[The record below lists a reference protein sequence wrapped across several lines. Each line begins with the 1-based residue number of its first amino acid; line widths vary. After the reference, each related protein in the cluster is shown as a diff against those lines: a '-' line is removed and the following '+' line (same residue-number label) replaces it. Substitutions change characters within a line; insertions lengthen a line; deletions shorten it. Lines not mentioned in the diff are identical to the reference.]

1 MALSS
6 NVTAITREKF
16 MPVLVDNIYNSNVLC
31 LKLLKN
37 AEMLDGG
44 KKIVVPVEYA
54 DMSASNSGWITEGGS
69 TATASVDTYQSATYD
84 WATSYVGVKIPGAEE
99 LVNKGSSQVLSLLKS
114 KLKSAEKTIRD
125 LFGTGLFNSGAV
137 GNGLTSLNG
146 VHSVASGD
154 YTAYDNGVA
163 IIEDLGSDT
172 SVFHAVGG
180 STGATMDNTVCSY
193 DRTLGGIDSGAND
206 SAGNLQSWWN
216 AKLGSFELASGD
228 VAVGSATGSITWANL
243 VDTTSG
249 VSNIARA
256 MTRMYGACTIDNDQ
270 PDLIVTTQ
278 AIYDAYETSLQAN
291 KRFAGSD
298 DIANAGFDSLRFKGA
313 SVVVDSHCP
322 AGHMYFLNTNYL
334 DFKCHQD
341 RNFAFEDFKRLEGSD
356 NLQSRVF
363 WMGQMVCSNPRM
375 QGVLVGGPVDYS

>member
-54 DMSASNSGWITEGGS
+54 DMSAGNSGWIVEGGS

-125 LFGTGLFNSGAV
+125 LFGTGLFNAGAV
-137 GNGLTSLNG
+137 TNGLTSLNG
-146 VHSVASGD
+146 VGTIASGD
-154 YTAYDNGVA
+154 YTSFDNGVA
-163 IIEDLGSDT
+163 IIEDLASDT
-172 SVFHAVGG
+172 SVFHSPGNVDD
-180 STGATMDNTVCSY
+180 SVCGYRRS
-193 DRTLGGIDSGAND
+193 LGGINSDSNT
-206 SAGNLQSWWN
+206 WWN

-228 VAVGSATGSITWANL
+228 VPVGSATGSITWANL

>member
-37 AEMLDGG
+37 GEMLDGG

-54 DMSASNSGWITEGGS
+54 DLSVGNSGWIAEGGA
-69 TATASVDTYQSATYD
+69 TATASVDSYQSATYD

-99 LVNKGSSQVLSLLKS
+99 LVNKGGSQVLSLLKS

-125 LFGTGLFNSGAV
+125 IFGTGLFNAGAV
-137 GNGLTSLNG
+137 SNGLTSLNG
-146 VHSVASGD
+146 VGTIAEGN
-154 YTAYDNGVA
+154 YTAVDNGVG
-163 IIEDLGSDT
+163 IIEDLGADT
-172 SVFHAVGG
+172 TVFHAPGQI
-180 STGATMDNTVCSY
+180 DNAVCSY
-193 DRTLGGIDSGAND
+193 DRTLGGIDSG
-206 SAGNLQSWWN
+206 SSTWWN

-243 VDTTSG
+243 VDTTNG
-249 VSNIARA
+249 VGNISRA

-291 KRFAGSD
+291 KRFAGAD
-298 DIANAGFDSLRFKGA
+298 DIANAGFGSLRFKNA

-322 AGHMYFLNTNYL
+322 DGQMYFLNTNYL
-334 DFKCHQD
+334 DFKIHQD

-363 WMGQMVCSNPRM
+363 WMGQLVCSNPRM
-375 QGVLVGGPVDYS
+375 QGVLVGGPSDYS

>member
-54 DMSASNSGWITEGGS
+54 DMTAGNSGWITEGGN

-137 GNGLTSLNG
+137 TNGLTSLNG
-146 VHSVASGD
+146 VGTIAEAD
-154 YTAYDNGVA
+154 YTAFDNGIA

-172 SVFHAVGG
+172 TVFHAPGNI
-180 STGATMDNTVCSY
+180 DNSVIGYRRS
-193 DRTLGGIDSGAND
+193 LGGIDSG
-206 SAGNLQSWWN
+206 SLTWWN
-216 AKLGSFELASGD
+216 ARLGSFELASGA
-228 VAVGSATGSITWANL
+228 VAVASATGAMAWADLASN
-243 VDTTSG
+243 TNG

-322 AGHMYFLNTNYL
+322 AGQMYFLNTNYL

-375 QGVLVGGPVDYS
+375 QGVLVGGPTDYS

>member
-54 DMSASNSGWITEGGS
+54 DMSASNSGWITEGGT

-125 LFGTGLFNSGAV
+125 LFGTGLFNAGAV
-137 GNGLTSLNG
+137 SNGLTSLNG
-146 VHSVASGD
+146 VGTIASGD
-154 YTAYDNGVA
+154 YTSFDNGVA
-163 IIEDLGSDT
+163 IIEDLASDT
-172 SVFHAVGG
+172 SVFHAPGNVDD
-180 STGATMDNTVCSY
+180 SVCGY
-193 DRTLGGIDSGAND
+193 RRTLGGINSDSNT
-206 SAGNLQSWWN
+206 WWN
-216 AKLGSFELASGD
+216 ARLGSFELASGD
-228 VAVGSATGSITWANL
+228 VDVASATGSMTWSNL
-243 VDTTSG
+243 VDTSVG

-322 AGHMYFLNTNYL
+322 AGQMYFLNTNYL

-363 WMGQMVCSNPRM
+363 WMGQLVCSNPRM
-375 QGVLVGGPVDYS
+375 QGVLVGGPSDYS